1 MNTSAP
7 FWADRARADGR
18 IDASR
23 RRLLALA
30 AAGLGSAAI
39 APARAAQATGAA
51 DHDLREPMRFPRD
64 FGSHPR
70 FRTEW
75 WYVTGYAQSDA
86 AQDQRE
92 FGFQLTFFR
101 SRVAQTQDL
110 PSPFAARQL
119 YFAHAALTDVTGRR
133 LLHDQRSARASGTPG
148 FDLAS
153 ASETDTDLRLRD
165 WTLVRHGGSYLARL
179 PADGFGLDLRLGETQ
194 PVLLQGDQGLSRK
207 GPQADEISH
216 YYSEPQLAVHGVLHL
231 ARQSWRIA
239 SGRAWLDHEWS
250 DELLA
255 PNAVGWDWI
264 GMNLHDG
271 GALTA
276 FQVRDR
282 AGNALWDGG
291 SYRSPALALRVFRRG
306 EVVFSPQRRWT
317 SPATGTVYPV
327 QWGLSTPVGRF
338 TVRPVIDDQEEDSRA
353 STGTI
358 YWEGLSDLVGAQ
370 GQRVG
375 RGYLE
380 LTGYAEHL
388 KL

>member
-1 MNTSAP
+1 MKI
-7 FWADRARADGR
+7 RAGGQC
-18 IDASR
+18 DASR

-30 AAGLGSAAI
+30 AGALGDALGGAAVT
-39 APARAAQATGAA
+39 PAWAAQASDANA
-51 DHDLREPMRFPRD
+51 HDIRQPMAFPRD

-75 WYVTGYAQSDA
+75 WYVTGYAQSEA
-86 AQDQRE
+86 AQGARE

-119 YFAHAALTDVTGRR
+119 FFAHAALTDVSGRR
-133 LLHDQRSARASGTPG
+133 LLHDQRIARASETPG

-153 ASETDTDLRLRD
+153 SSEVDTHVRLRD
-165 WTLVRHGGSYLARL
+165 WSLTRSGGSYIARL
-179 PADGFGLDLRLGETQ
+179 PAEGFGLDLRLDRAQ
-194 PVLLQGDQGLSRK
+194 PVLLQGDRGLSRK
-207 GPQADEISH
+207 GPLPDEISH
-216 YYSEPQLAVHGVLHL
+216 YYSEPQLAVRGALQL

-239 SGRAWLDHEWS
+239 NGRAWLDHEWS
-250 DELLA
+250 DELLD
-255 PNAVGWDWI
+255 PQAVGWDWI
-264 GMNLHDG
+264 GMNMDDG

-276 FQVRDR
+276 FQLRDR

-291 SYRSPALALRVFRRG
+291 SYRSPALALRVFDRG
-306 EVVFSPQRRWT
+306 EVVLRPERRWT

-327 QWGLSTPVGRF
+327 QWGLATPIGQF
-338 TVRPVIDDQEEDSRA
+338 TVRPVIDDQEEDNRA

-358 YWEGLSDLVGAQ
+358 YWEGLSDLVGVS
-370 GQRVG
+370 GQRAG

-380 LTGYAEHL
+380 LTGYAEPL